1 LGLIKKERKRWLN
14 GIDVDDY
21 SRTGGINYKLFK
33 KHLLAG
39 ESDFMIIKA
48 GLGTHRSTI
57 FNEQKQ
63 NAEFYGIP
71 YITYHLLDPGM
82 DMKQQA
88 QNYVDWVGAD
98 QPSYIMDVES
108 PREGARLPNK
118 AELRTYIDEMER
130 LTNKQPVIYTRTNV
144 LEQVGFLDEARKYRL
159 WIAQYLN
166 DITQIPKKQVQYRFF
181 HEFVRDFSKTLPP
194 SVVRKPIEE
203 SVILWQFSE
212 KGDGYFYVYN
222 PITEHP
228 RYTTGK
234 KSADLNISIRGRE
247 EFLKSIFGKVPVIEE
262 GVENGGGVRPP
273 QTTYPGLDNQDIVN
287 FIFRVA
293 KAFTSDPWKDW
304 VVPAKL
310 EFLAVPT
317 ANRSKPYTGP
327 KIEDIPTIP
336 EAAKK
341 AILGLM
347 DTAHQVL
354 GLVDQIFPKM
364 TNQEMMLLIFKA
376 ALPFTDDPWN
386 DWIVRANL
394 EELAVPNENRGKPY
408 TGPRIENLPN
418 LSKAEKDAILALL

>member
-1 LGLIKKERKRWLN
+1 MAERQAL

-33 KHLLAG
+33 NHLLAG

-48 GLGTHRSTI
+48 GLGTNRSTI

-71 YITYHLLDPGM
+71 YITYHLLDPRKDIKG
-82 DMKQQA
+82 QA
-88 QNYVDWVGAD
+88 QNYVEWVGTD

-108 PREGARLPNK
+108 PAEGVRPPNK
-118 AELRTYIDEMER
+118 AELRIYIDEMER

-144 LEQVGFLDEARKYRL
+144 LEQIGFLDEAKEYRL

-166 DITQIPKKQVQYRFF
+166 DVAQIPKKQVQYRFF
-181 HEFVRDFSKTLPP
+181 HEFVRDFSDTLPP
-194 SVVRKPIEE
+194 SVVEKPIEE

-228 RYTTGK
+228 KYTTGK
-234 KSADLNISIRGRE
+234 KSADLNISIQGRE
-247 EFLKSIFGKVPVIEE
+247 EFLKSIFGKVPVIEA
-262 GVENGGGVRPP
+262 GVENGGGVHPP
-273 QTTYPGLDNQDIVN
+273 QTTYAGMDNQDIVN
-287 FIFRVA
+287 LIFRVA
-293 KAFTSDPWKDW
+293 ISFTSDPLKDW
-304 VVPAKL
+304 IVCANL

-327 KIEDIPTIP
+327 RIEDIPSIP

-341 AILGLM
+341 AILALIE
-347 DTAHQVL
+347 APNIVF
-354 GLVDQIFPKM
+354 GLVDRIFPKM

-386 DWIVRANL
+386 DWIVRAGL

-418 LSKAEKDAILALL
+418 LTEAEKKAILALL